1 MLQSPIKWSE
11 LCASDEYQGRWVAL
25 DGCRYD
31 EATAKPLEGTVID
44 SDEDLVELCNR
55 IRDAGGRECAILY
68 IEQEARHTGWLP
80 RARAVH

>member
-1 MLQSPIKWSE
+1 MLQAPMKWTE

-31 EATAKPLEGTVID
+31 ESTAKPVEGTVID

-55 IRDAGGRECAILY
+55 IRAAGGRECAILF
-68 IEQEARHTGWLP
+68 IEEQARR
-80 RARAVH
+80 RAGSHVVRALH

>member
-1 MLQSPIKWSE
+1 MLDSPMKWSE

-31 EATAKPLEGTVID
+31 ESTAKPVEGTVID

-55 IRDAGGRECAILY
+55 IRAAGGRECAILY
-68 IEQEARHTGWLP
+68 IEEQVRRLSTPPSL
-80 RARAVH
+80 RALH

>member
-25 DGCRYD
+25 DRCRYD
-31 EATAKPLEGTVID
+31 EATAKPVEGTVID

-55 IRDAGGRECAILY
+55 IRAAGGRECAILY
-68 IEQEARHTGWLP
+68 IEEHARRSWLP
-80 RARAVH
+80 GARAVH